1 MGRRHTRQRRAPR
14 RSQEPVDTA
23 TSSEPFDPA
32 RPFARWRGLLS
43 TATNRGFSA
52 PPFEP
57 LVFGPVVHVDLDG
70 DDPSGELLART
81 LDDVRRATMKHLP
94 S

>member
-1 MGRRHTRQRRAPR
+1 M
-14 RSQEPVDTA
+14 
-23 TSSEPFDPA
+23 TS
-32 RPFARWRGLLS
+32 
-43 TATNRGFSA
+43 RGFSA

-57 LVFGPVVHVDLDG
+57 LVFGTIVRVDLHG

-81 LDDVRRATMKHLP
+81 LVEIVRLTKEQLP